1 MDGSFRI
8 GRLFGIPILIHYT
21 FILVIPLFAWIIG
34 SQISLTADMIKEI
47 FLVPVDTSLMT
58 EGFIPYLI
66 GILVAL
72 GLFAGVLVHELA
84 HSLVARYKGIRINSI
99 TLMIFGG
106 IASMEEGVPD
116 PKAELPMALIGPI
129 TSLVVGLVCSG
140 IVYAVPAVISNPAL
154 GGTAVF
160 VFGYLGVLN
169 IILCAFNLLPAFP
182 MDGGRVLRAWLATRM
197 PLYRATKIAADI
209 GKGFAII
216 FGIIGLFSNPFLI
229 LIALF
234 IYIGASSESTA
245 VKYSFLLQNVTVGD
259 MMSSPVT
266 TVPPSLPVRDV
277 ITMMYSSKHLGFPVV
292 ERDTLIGMVTLAD
305 VNRTSSIDR
314 EAMQVRDIMTR
325 DPVTLPP
332 SAPLI
337 DALISASIN
346 GAEGGSVTG
355 SRVIMSRTCIASRSI
370 EDVRFTSASVTMP
383 IRVSRSTTGNP
394 RCLLEYI
401 MVMTSLKGCVGETVV
416 TGLLIIS
423 PTVTFWRRKLYFTAV
438 DSLLA

>member
-1 MDGSFRI
+1 
-8 GRLFGIPILIHYT
+8 
-21 FILVIPLFAWIIG
+21 
-34 SQISLTADMIKEI
+34 
-47 FLVPVDTSLMT
+47 
-58 EGFIPYLI
+58 
-66 GILVAL
+66 
-72 GLFAGVLVHELA
+72 VHELA
-84 HSLVARYKGIRINSI
+84 HSLVARRKGIRINSI

-116 PKAELPMALIGPI
+116 PKAELPMALVGPL
-129 TSLVVGLVCSG
+129 TSLGVGLLCSA
-140 IVYAVPAVISNPAL
+140 IVYVVPVI
-154 GGTAVF
+154 TASPGIAGVLVF
-160 VFGYLGVLN
+160 IFGYLGVLN

-182 MDGGRVLRAWLATRM
+182 MDGGRVLRAWLAGRM
-197 PLYRATKIAADI
+197 PLHRATKIAADI
-209 GKGFAII
+209 GKGFAIL

-234 IYIGASSESTA
+234 IYIGASGESTA

-266 TVPPSLPVRDV
+266 TVPPSLPLREV

-337 DALISASIN
+337 DALK
-346 GAEGGSVTG
+346 
-355 SRVIMSRTCIASRSI
+355 IMSARNFGRIPVVQDGKILGIVTRTDII
-370 EDVRFTSASVTMP
+370 KVT
-383 IRVSRSTTGNP
+383 
-394 RCLLEYI
+394 E
-401 MVMTSLKGCVGETVV
+401 LKQ
-416 TGLLIIS
+416 I
-423 PTVTFWRRKLYFTAV
+423 
-438 DSLLA
+438 

>member
-34 SQISLTADMIKEI
+34 SQIADTADMIREI
-47 FLVPVDTSLMT
+47 FQVPINITLISS
-58 EGFIPYLI
+58 GYFPYLL
-66 GILVAL
+66 GIVVAL
-72 GLFAGVLVHELA
+72 GLFGGVLVHELA
-84 HSLVARYKGIRINSI
+84 HSLVARTKGIRINSI

-116 PKAELPMALIGPI
+116 PKAELPMALVGPI
-129 TSLVVGLVCSG
+129 ASLIVGLVCSG
-140 IVYAVPAVISNPAL
+140 MVYAVPSLIRNPAVA
-154 GGTAVF
+154 GAWIF
-160 VFGYLGVLN
+160 IFGYLGVLN

-197 PLYRATKIAADI
+197 PLHRATKIAADI
-209 GKGFAII
+209 GKGFAIV

-234 IYIGASSESTA
+234 IYIGASSESAA

-266 TVPPSLPVRDV
+266 TVSPTLPVRDV
-277 ITMMYSSKHLGFPVV
+277 ITMMYTSKHLGFPVV

-332 SAPLI
+332 SAPVI
-337 DALISASIN
+337 EALK
-346 GAEGGSVTG
+346 
-355 SRVIMSRTCIASRSI
+355 IMSARNFGRIPVVQDGKILGIVTRTDII
-370 EDVRFTSASVTMP
+370 KVT
-383 IRVSRSTTGNP
+383 
-394 RCLLEYI
+394 E
-401 MVMTSLKGCVGETVV
+401 LKQ
-416 TGLLIIS
+416 I
-423 PTVTFWRRKLYFTAV
+423 
-438 DSLLA
+438 

>member
-47 FLVPVDTSLMT
+47 FLVPVDISLMT
-58 EGFIPYLI
+58 EGYIPYI
-66 GILVAL
+66 VGIIVAL
-72 GLFAGVLVHELA
+72 GLFAGVLLHELA

-140 IVYAVPAVISNPAL
+140 MVYAVPTLISNPAA
-154 GGTAVF
+154 GGIWVF
-160 VFGYLGVLN
+160 VFGYLGILN

-216 FGIIGLFSNPFLI
+216 FGIIGLFSNPFMI

-266 TVPPSLPVRDV
+266 TVSPTQPLREV

-292 ERDTLIGMVTLAD
+292 ERDTLVGMITLAD
-305 VNRTSSIDR
+305 VNRTSPIDR

-332 SAPLI
+332 SAPVI
-337 DALISASIN
+337 DALK
-346 GAEGGSVTG
+346 
-355 SRVIMSRTCIASRSI
+355 IMSARNFGRIPVVQDGKILGIVTRTDII
-370 EDVRFTSASVTMP
+370 KVTELRQ
-383 IRVSRSTTGNP
+383 I
-394 RCLLEYI
+394 
-401 MVMTSLKGCVGETVV
+401 
-416 TGLLIIS
+416 
-423 PTVTFWRRKLYFTAV
+423 
-438 DSLLA
+438 

>member
-21 FILVIPLFAWIIG
+21 FLLVIPLFAWIIG
-34 SQISLTADMIKEI
+34 SQIVPTADMLTQI
-47 FLVPVDTSLMT
+47 FEVPVDTTLFSS
-58 EGFIPYLI
+58 GYVPYLL
-66 GILVAL
+66 GIIVGI

-84 HSLVARYKGIRINSI
+84 HSLVARRKGIRINSI

-116 PKAELPMALIGPI
+116 PKAELPMALVGPL
-129 TSLVVGLVCSG
+129 TSLGVGLLCSA
-140 IVYAVPAVISNPAL
+140 IVYVVPVI
-154 GGTAVF
+154 TASPGIAGVLVF
-160 VFGYLGVLN
+160 IFGYLGVLN
-169 IILCAFNLLPAFP
+169 IILCVFNLLPAFP
-182 MDGGRVLRAWLATRM
+182 MDGGRVLRAWLAGRM
-197 PLYRATKIAADI
+197 PLHRATKIAADI

-234 IYIGASSESTA
+234 IYIGASGESAA

-266 TVPPSLPVRDV
+266 TVPPSLPLREV

-292 ERDTLIGMVTLAD
+292 ERDTLVGMVTLAD

-332 SAPLI
+332 SAPVI
-337 DALISASIN
+337 DALK
-346 GAEGGSVTG
+346 
-355 SRVIMSRTCIASRSI
+355 IMSARNFGRIPVVQDGKILGIVTRTDII
-370 EDVRFTSASVTMP
+370 KVT
-383 IRVSRSTTGNP
+383 
-394 RCLLEYI
+394 E
-401 MVMTSLKGCVGETVV
+401 LKQ
-416 TGLLIIS
+416 I
-423 PTVTFWRRKLYFTAV
+423 
-438 DSLLA
+438 

>member
-34 SQISLTADMIKEI
+34 SQIALTADMIKEI
-47 FLVPVDTSLMT
+47 FQVPVDTSLMT
-58 EGFIPYLI
+58 EGYIPYLV
-66 GILVAL
+66 GIIVAL

-140 IVYAVPAVISNPAL
+140 IVYAVPTVISNPAL
-154 GGTAVF
+154 AGTGVF

-209 GKGFAII
+209 GKGFAIV

-266 TVPPSLPVRDV
+266 TVSPTQPLREV

-292 ERDTLIGMVTLAD
+292 DRDTLIGMITLAD
-305 VNRTSSIDR
+305 VNRTSPIDR

-332 SAPLI
+332 SAPVI
-337 DALISASIN
+337 DALK
-346 GAEGGSVTG
+346 
-355 SRVIMSRTCIASRSI
+355 IMSARNFGRIPVVQDGKILGIVTRTDII
-370 EDVRFTSASVTMP
+370 KVT
-383 IRVSRSTTGNP
+383 
-394 RCLLEYI
+394 E
-401 MVMTSLKGCVGETVV
+401 LKQ
-416 TGLLIIS
+416 I
-423 PTVTFWRRKLYFTAV
+423 
-438 DSLLA
+438 

>member
-8 GRLFGIPILIHYT
+8 GRIFGIPILIHYT

-34 SQISLTADMIKEI
+34 SQIALTAGMINEI
-47 FLVPVDTSLMT
+47 FLVPVDTTLLT
-58 EGFIPYLI
+58 DGYVPYLV
-66 GILVAL
+66 GIIVAL

-116 PKAELPMALIGPI
+116 PKAELPMALVGPI
-129 TSLVVGLVCSG
+129 TSLVVGLVSSG
-140 IVYAVPAVISNPAL
+140 IVYAVPTVISNPAS
-154 GGTAVF
+154 GGILVF
-160 VFGYLGVLN
+160 VFGYLGLLN

-266 TVPPSLPVRDV
+266 TVSPTMPLREV

-305 VNRTSSIDR
+305 VNRTSPIDR

-332 SAPLI
+332 SAPVI
-337 DALISASIN
+337 DALK
-346 GAEGGSVTG
+346 
-355 SRVIMSRTCIASRSI
+355 IMSARNFGRIPVVQDGKILGIVTRTDII
-370 EDVRFTSASVTMP
+370 KVTELRQ
-383 IRVSRSTTGNP
+383 I
-394 RCLLEYI
+394 
-401 MVMTSLKGCVGETVV
+401 
-416 TGLLIIS
+416 
-423 PTVTFWRRKLYFTAV
+423 
-438 DSLLA
+438 

>member
-34 SQISLTADMIKEI
+34 SQIALTADMLIEI
-47 FLVPVDTSLMT
+47 FQVPVNTTLIIA
-58 EGFIPYLI
+58 GYIPYLLGLI
-66 GILVAL
+66 VAL
-72 GLFAGVLVHELA
+72 GLFAGVLMHELA

-106 IASMEEGVPD
+106 IASMEDGVPD
-116 PKAELPMALIGPI
+116 PKAELPMALVGPI
-129 TSLVVGLVCSG
+129 ASLVVGLVCCG
-140 IVYAVPAVISNPAL
+140 IVYVVPAVTTNPAIAGVL
-154 GGTAVF
+154 VF

-197 PLYRATKIAADI
+197 PLHRATKIAADI
-209 GKGFAII
+209 GKGFAIV

-234 IYIGASSESTA
+234 IYIGASGESTA

-266 TVPPSLPVRDV
+266 TVSPTLPVRDV

-314 EAMQVRDIMTR
+314 DAMQVRDIMTR
-325 DPVTLPP
+325 DPITLPP
-332 SAPLI
+332 SAPVI
-337 DALISASIN
+337 DALK
-346 GAEGGSVTG
+346 
-355 SRVIMSRTCIASRSI
+355 IMSARNFGRIPVVQEGKILGIVTRTDII
-370 EDVRFTSASVTMP
+370 KVT
-383 IRVSRSTTGNP
+383 
-394 RCLLEYI
+394 E
-401 MVMTSLKGCVGETVV
+401 LKQ
-416 TGLLIIS
+416 I
-423 PTVTFWRRKLYFTAV
+423 
-438 DSLLA
+438 